1 MKRILITI
9 AFVGLSVLNFQALS
23 QSVTT
28 SEVDNYK
35 YEIGEKTIIRTA
47 TNSEESL
54 IYYEDSDGESYFLY
68 RHNGTAETTCKI
80 NWPNYGGTG
89 THMFKIHDMA
99 VGKGMCFFCGSHIG
113 NAASSPVSTGLVG
126 CIDLSNI
133 AATPCTTA
141 SVTLYI
147 CSIPNTKVFTQMDE
161 HYDNPR
167 GISQLCMVGE
177 STSATTPSCAAFV
190 EWDPSNLKW
199 YYRVVEVQDP
209 NETMT
214 DIAFSGLG
222 TKVVAVSRYGNE
234 PYKFG
239 LRGEY
244 TSNLFV
250 FTTIGATPPPPPL
263 PNFTHRNT
271 VNTYGLYLA
280 SSSNP
285 HPTWHEND
293 IVARIVCPPNSE
305 EFTVAYECVDNTK
318 ACESQRQ
325 VALFRID
332 VSTFPWNYNMNVT
345 GKQIVRGY
353 FEEGSTFTDMMYIPD
368 NKTFALLHRSPNSS
382 KGKSSALQFPSW
394 LAYGNISTLISDA
407 TLHSSMDIREYSNNR
422 YLTLVGINED
432 GHSICYFRQ
441 LIQELEK
448 SCYQTRPVSISEE
461 LIDDDWATYQGV
473 RNIDDN
479 NHNIKNGYSGNGIFS
494 DTSWGETCKSF
505 E

>member
-1 MKRILITI
+1 MKKALLTI
-9 AFVGLSVLNFQALS
+9 VFMGFSVMHIPAMAQTVQA
-23 QSVTT
+23 
-28 SEVDNYK
+28 SEVDFYK
-35 YEIGEKTIIRTA
+35 KEIGDNAIIRTDDNFGG
-47 TNSEESL
+47 TL
-54 IYYEDSDGESYFLY
+54 IYYEAQDGRNYFLY
-68 RHNGTAETTCKI
+68 RMADPAETTYKFI
-80 NWPNYGGTG
+80 WPNHTVIDY
-89 THMFKIHDMA
+89 HRFKIHDIII
-99 VGKGMCFFCGSHIG
+99 GKKECYFCGSYTSNPITNPVTTG
-113 NAASSPVSTGLVG
+113 MVGWVDLYNAT
-126 CIDLSNI
+126 N
-133 AATPCTTA
+133 TPCSTA
-141 SVTLYI
+141 YI
-147 CSIPNTKVFTQMDE
+147 TFHLCAIPNTKVFTQMDE
-161 HYDNPR
+161 HYDNSR

-177 STSATTPSCAAFV
+177 STSSATPSCAAFV
-190 EWDPSNLKW
+190 EWNGVDW
-199 YYRVVEVQDP
+199 YYRVVEAQDP

-222 TKVVAVSRYGNE
+222 TKVVAVSRYENE

-244 TSNLFV
+244 TSLLFDY
-250 FTTIGATPPPPPL
+250 TTLPPL
-263 PNFTHRNT
+263 TDFTHRNT

-318 ACESQRQ
+318 ACETKRQ

-345 GKQIVRGY
+345 GKQIVHGY

-394 LAYGNISTLISDA
+394 LAYGQIGTLISDA
-407 TLHSSMDIREYSNNR
+407 ILHSSMDIRNYNNNR
-422 YLTLVGINED
+422 YLILAGDNED
-432 GHSICYFRQ
+432 SGKICYFRQ
-441 LIQELEK
+441 LIQDLET

-461 LIDDDWATYQGV
+461 LIEDDWATYQGV
-473 RNIDDN
+473 RGINDN
-479 NHNIKNGYSGNGIFS
+479 NHYYKPGYTGNGTASEALWFM
-494 DTSWGETCKSF
+494 TCMSF
-505 E
+505 